1 MLQGLLG
8 GFAAVLE
15 PTNLVLVFL
24 GTALGLVVGA
34 LPGFSSP
41 MAIVVL
47 LPLTYRM
54 PALSALVVMMG
65 VYVGTKLGG
74 SFPAI
79 LLRTPGT
86 PAAACTALDGY
97 PMAENGEAGRA
108 LGLATMG
115 STFGSLFGWVMAIVF
130 VPLLSLIAI
139 RATNAD
145 IAMIGI
151 LGLIMVSAFLRG
163 SMLRGAI
170 GVLVGLLIATIGLDP
185 ITAVGRF
192 TFGQFELISG
202 IPFAAALVGFF
213 GITVVLSDLGMI
225 GKRSTV
231 VATKV
236 NLALPGV
243 AELKRY
249 WSSIVIG
256 GLYGVAF
263 GAVPG
268 VGAEASP
275 WMSYA
280 TVRNRSKHPERF
292 GTGEAEG
299 IVAPEAT
306 NNANNGGTLVPMLTL
321 GIPGDGST
329 AVMLGALILHGVT
342 PGVRLMQ
349 TDGTLVYGIL
359 ASLLIST
366 VFMFLIAWKAIRY
379 FIVVLQQDRGWLFPY
394 VLVLATLGAFS
405 SMNSMFPVY
414 VAIFFGVV
422 GFVFEKSGFPVV
434 TIVLGII
441 LGPIIEQNVRV
452 ALALSNNGWL
462 TFVDSPLRIVIAS
475 VIVGLIG
482 LEVLKGVSRM
492 RSGMR
497 LRQRIVD
504 EEVV

>member
-1 MLQGLLG
+1 MLEGLLG

-24 GTALGLVVGA
+24 GTALGLLVGA

-47 LPLTYRM
+47 LPLTYKM
-54 PALSALVVMMG
+54 PTLSALVVMMG

-86 PAAACTALDGY
+86 PAGACTALDGY
-97 PMAENGEAGRA
+97 PMAERGEAGRA
-108 LGLATMG
+108 LGFATIG
-115 STFGSLFGWVMAIVF
+115 STFGSLFGWVLAVVF
-130 VPLLSLIAI
+130 VPVLSLIAI

-151 LGLIMVSAFLRG
+151 LGLVMVSAFLRG
-163 SMLRGAI
+163 SMVRGII
-170 GVLVGLLIATIGLDP
+170 GVLVGLLVATIGLDP
-185 ITAVGRF
+185 ITAVPRF
-192 TFGQFELISG
+192 TFGRYELISG
-202 IPFAAALVGFF
+202 VPFAAALVGFF
-213 GITVVLSDLGMI
+213 GITVVLSDLAKI
-225 GKRSTV
+225 GKRSSLV
-231 VATKV
+231 STKI
-236 NLALPGV
+236 NLSLPTFKD
-243 AELKRY
+243 LKRY

-280 TVRNRSKHPERF
+280 TARNRSKHPERF
-292 GTGEAEG
+292 GTGMPEG
-299 IVAPEAT
+299 ILAPEAT

-349 TDGTLVYGIL
+349 TDGPLVYGIL
-359 ASLLIST
+359 ASLFVST
-366 VFMFLIAWKAIRY
+366 IFMFLIAWKAIRY
-379 FIVVLQQDRGWLFPY
+379 FIQVLQQDRGWLFPY
-394 VLVLATLGAFS
+394 ILVLATLGAFS
-405 SMNSMFPVY
+405 SMNSLFPVY

-422 GFVFEKSGFPVV
+422 GYVFEKCGFPVV

-441 LGPIIEQNVRV
+441 LGPIIEQNIRV

-462 TFVDSPLRIVIAS
+462 TFVDSPLRVLIVG
-475 VIVGLIG
+475 VIVVLFAM
-482 LEVLKGVSRM
+482 EVVKATKRM
-492 RSGMR
+492 RDGDKAR
-497 LRQRIVD
+497 EVD
-504 EEVV
+504 QNAEVA